1 MPSPE
6 RARPS
11 GLSLLLTV
19 TANCPRGAW
28 PRRTRRTRTWTGK
41 RPRLPPTI
49 ARSPD
54 LRSTRSNAACPA
66 TAPTLPSCI
75 PRPSDPARTQRPC
88 ASPHRSRTRA
98 HHTSGRKPAVHGPAR
113 PAEPRPDH
121 GARLFGSRRWTRMA
135 STPLGPTSRRGAR
148 LGPALHVQTRRP
160 CRRPPIT
167 ARYDYDM
174 VFPVRAHSFT
184 TSVVPSV
191 ARPGAAAISSPQR
204 DPAVT
209 GPGLSRIKSSPPHP
223 NRALRAPTPDSDD
236 IHLNR
241 RHVTQWCM
249 TRPGLTRTASATV
262 TAAPRPLPDTP

>member
-1 MPSPE
+1 MP
-6 RARPS
+6 RARLPRRP
-11 GLSLLLTV
+11 
-19 TANCPRGAW
+19 CPRAFHARATRRAHNGLALAPIALVPAPITLAAVNLRYTAQPVPRNPAQTTVLDFSVPDAGLGW
-28 PRRTRRTRTWTGK
+28 HPRRSA
-41 RPRLPPTI
+41 PRL
-49 ARSPD
+49 
-54 LRSTRSNAACPA
+54 AAA
-66 TAPTLPSCI
+66 HG
-75 PRPSDPARTQRPC
+75 SDQ
-88 ASPHRSRTRA
+88 
-98 HHTSGRKPAVHGPAR
+98 
-113 PAEPRPDH
+113 
-121 GARLFGSRRWTRMA
+121 
-135 STPLGPTSRRGAR
+135 
-148 LGPALHVQTRRP
+148 ALHVQTRRP

-236 IHLNR
+236 FHLNR